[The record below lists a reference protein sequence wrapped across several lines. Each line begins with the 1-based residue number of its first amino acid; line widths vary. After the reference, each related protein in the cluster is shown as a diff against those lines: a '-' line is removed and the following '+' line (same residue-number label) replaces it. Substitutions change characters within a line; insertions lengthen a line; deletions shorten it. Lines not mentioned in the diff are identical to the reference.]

1 MQTTSF
7 THIAQLADILA
18 QNNITKV
25 VLSPGSRNAPLI
37 IAFDH
42 HPQLKTYVVHDERSA
57 AFFALGLADDHQ
69 KGVAIVCTSG
79 SAPLNYAP
87 AIAEAY
93 YRQIPLLV
101 LTADRPEELIDQGD
115 GQCIRQFDVYKNF
128 IKNSFQ
134 ITDEDSENSILNGI
148 KSLLTSPKGPVHFNI
163 PLAEPLYGVGDY
175 ESVSN
180 YKIEWSEHN
189 LLSDEDKIGIKNI
202 WTTTSKKLI
211 IVGQLIPNQRL
222 QILFDVL
229 ANDSSVA
236 VLVEN
241 TSNLKKFTKFC
252 HSIDRTLAVIKED
265 EIEDFKPDLLVSIGG
280 AVISKKIKHFFRTN
294 QPKHNWRVGEFLIDE
309 DTYQSK
315 TKSLKIKPELFFEFI
330 NGIDYAPES
339 NYGNKWKSKDFLAN
353 DAHQQFIEK
362 APYSDLKVF
371 DYIIDTLPEGISF
384 QMANSSVV
392 RYCQLFNPIQ
402 SVNYFANRGVSGIDG
417 STSTSLGM
425 AVANP
430 QKLVVLVTGDV
441 SFFYDSNAL
450 WNTYLPS
457 NFRIILINNNGGGI
471 FNIIKGPSQSKQNN
485 IFVAPHHAK
494 AKHLCETHAVNYL
507 YANNLVDLESIT
519 EVFYSEFDNNR
530 PVVLEVDTTSQTN
543 HLVLTEYFTFLS
555 KSCK

>member
-7 THIAQLADILA
+7 THIAQLAEILV
-18 QNNITKV
+18 QNNITKI

-37 IAFDH
+37 IAFDS
-42 HPQLKTYVVHDERSA
+42 HPQIQTFVIHDERSA
-57 AFFALGLADDHQ
+57 AFFALGLADELQ

-115 GQCIRQFDVYKNF
+115 GQCIRQFDVYHNY

-134 ITDEDSENSILNGI
+134 ITDEDAENSILNGI
-148 KSLLTSPKGPVHFNI
+148 ESLLTTPKGPIHFNI
-163 PLAEPLYGVGDY
+163 PLAEPLYGVADF
-175 ESVSN
+175 ESDIN
-180 YKIEWSEHN
+180 YKIELGN
-189 LLSDEDKIGIKNI
+189 LNSLNENDRLFIQNI
-202 WTTTSKKLI
+202 WSSTAKKLI
-211 IVGQLIPNQRL
+211 IIGQLMPSQRL

-241 TSNLKKFTKFC
+241 TSNIQKFTKFC
-252 HSIDRTLAVIKED
+252 HSIDRTLAVIIEN
-265 EIEDFKPDLLVSIGG
+265 EIDDFRPELLVSIGG
-280 AVISKKIKHFFRTN
+280 AVISKKVKHFFRKHK
-294 QPKHNWRVGEFLIDE
+294 PKHNWRVGEFLIDE

-315 TKSLKIKPELFFEFI
+315 TKTFDVTPELFFEFI
-330 NGIDYAPES
+330 NTINYVPES
-339 NYGNKWKSKDFLAN
+339 NFGNKWKMKDFLAV
-353 DAHQQFIEK
+353 DAHNQFIEK

-371 DYIIDTLPEGISF
+371 DFIIDTLPEGINF

-417 STSTSLGM
+417 SSSTALGM

-450 WNTYLPS
+450 WNAYLPS

-471 FNIIKGPSQSKQNN
+471 FNIIDGPSQSEQNN

-494 AKHLCETHAVNYL
+494 AKHLCEAHVINYL
-507 YANNLVDLESIT
+507 SAHNLSELEG
-519 EVFYSEFDNNR
+519 VMGDFYSEFDNKR
-530 PVVLEVDTTSQTN
+530 PVVLEVDTSLQTN
-543 HLVLTEYFTFLS
+543 HLALTKYFTFLS